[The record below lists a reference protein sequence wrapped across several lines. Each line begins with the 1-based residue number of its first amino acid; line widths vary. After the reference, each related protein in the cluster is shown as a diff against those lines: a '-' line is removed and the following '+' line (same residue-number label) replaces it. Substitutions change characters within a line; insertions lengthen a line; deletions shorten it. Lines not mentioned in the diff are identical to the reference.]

1 MTKPIYAVV
10 DLETTGHSAK
20 RGDRII
26 QIAIVRVQDGEILD
40 TYNQFVNP
48 EQPIPAF
55 IAQLTN
61 IQNELVAAYEPF
73 EHYAKDVYERL
84 RGTVFVAHNAS
95 FDLSFLQQE
104 FERCGLE
111 RWRGEVLDTVELAKI
126 MYPRA
131 SSYRLLELA
140 DELGIPLGNAHRAD
154 DDATATAQ
162 LLVKILKKMHT
173 LPKQT
178 LQYLHK
184 HSFILKSSVSTLLYE
199 CLKEERESH
208 SITLYKGLALKEPHH
223 PVRMTETKHFP
234 LEVDEQYALLQEINP
249 SYERRPVQLNYMTS
263 VYDALKQKQEVA
275 LEIPNGVGKTLGYLI
290 PSVLYAEE
298 MKRPV
303 VISTYTN
310 ELVDALVEKEIK
322 KLDRLFKVPVRVA
335 VLKGREQYIS
345 LSKFLQVLT
354 VTNHSYDETLT
365 ILQLIVW
372 LSETETGDLSEVNV
386 SGGGQLLLDRIRKR
400 THELSSEEKPF
411 DFHQRAVGKAQD
423 AQLVVTNHSLLL
435 ANHSYPFIHEACG
448 LIIDE
453 AHQMSSIAMRNVE
466 TVFRYTRWKYVIGQL
481 IGEGEYDLLTRLTTL
496 FERKQQPYKSKKR
509 QLIRA
514 YDQLV
519 DQFDLFIRQLVQQ
532 LKPNRTSTTKHTVHL
547 DATVIHQLS
556 LQSLHQAM
564 FLFLRSAQQFIE
576 PLEHLYL
583 VEKERA
589 FVQEWQDWVT
599 QYEQKMDDWIELFTV
614 VPQST
619 EETFIEYDERSVP
632 GSVVFV
638 KKPITSAP
646 LLRSFVHSL
655 KEESFGIVWTSGT
668 LRVPS
673 YESFIPK
680 QLGLPEDVPIETFPA
695 PSSFYD
701 HASIWLVEDM
711 PQIDEVKE
719 DEYIELVADSIVQT
733 TYATAGNVFVLF
745 TSQQM
750 LQKTV
755 HLIQDSE
762 LLEEHPIFAQGVTS
776 GSDAKLLKLF
786 HQTEGSLLFGTN
798 QFWEGLDVR
807 DESVRAVIV
816 VRLPFSSPKD
826 PLYRLRS
833 EQLASEN
840 GGHPFYDYGLPE
852 ALVRFRQGFTR
863 LMRRTEGRTS
873 FILLDKRL
881 ETKQYGHYF
890 IDSLPQLPIRKVNVD
905 SIVGQ
910 LSNWYGG
917 ANDRWKK

>member
-26 QIAIVRVQDGEILD
+26 QIAIVRVQDGKILD

-126 MYPRA
+126 MYPSA
-131 SSYRLLELA
+131 SSYRLLELTE
-140 DELGIPLGNAHRAD
+140 ELGIYLGNAHRAD

-162 LLVKILKKMHT
+162 LLVKILKKMST

-184 HSFILKSSVSTLLYE
+184 HSFILKSNVSTLLYE
-199 CLKEERESH
+199 CLKEDRPKS
-208 SITLYKGLALKEPHH
+208 SVFLYKGLALKEPKQDLQ
-223 PVRMTETKHFP
+223 VTETKSFP
-234 LEVDEQYALLQEINP
+234 LDDAAQYDLLQKINA

-263 VYDALKQKQEVA
+263 VYHALQQRQEVA
-275 LEIPNGVGKTLGYLI
+275 MEIPNGVGKTLGYLI
-290 PSVLYAEE
+290 PSVFYAEE

-365 ILQLIVW
+365 ILQLVVW
-372 LSETETGDLSEVNV
+372 LTETETGDLSEVNV

-400 THELSSEEKPF
+400 TYELSAEERQY
-411 DFHQRAVGKAQD
+411 DFHHRAVEKAQD

-435 ANHSYPFIHEACG
+435 ANHSYSFIHEACG

-453 AHQMSSIAMRNVE
+453 AHQMSNIAMRNVE

-481 IGEGEYDLLTRLTTL
+481 MSEGEYDLLTRLTTL
-496 FERKQQPYKSKKR
+496 FKRKQQPYKSKKR

-514 YDQLV
+514 YEQLV
-519 DQFDLFIRQLVQQ
+519 DQFDLFIRTLIQQ
-532 LKPNRTSTTKHTVHL
+532 VKSNNGATTTKHTIHL
-547 DATVIHQLS
+547 NMDTMDRSA

-564 FLFLRSAQQFIE
+564 FVFLRAAQQLIE

-619 EETFIEYDERSVP
+619 EETFIEYDERSIP

-655 KEESFGIVWTSGT
+655 KSESFGIIWTSGT

-695 PSSFYD
+695 PTSFYD

-711 PQIDEVKE
+711 PQIDEVVE
-719 DEYIELVADSIVQT
+719 EEYIELVADSIVQT
-733 TYATAGNVFVLF
+733 TYATGGNVFVLF

-750 LQKTV
+750 LQKTAR
-755 HLIQDSE
+755 LIQESE

-833 EQLASEN
+833 EQLATES

-890 IDSLPQLPIRKVNVD
+890 IDSLPQLPIRKMTVD

-910 LSNWYGG
+910 LADWHGG
-917 ANDRWKK
+917 AKD